1 MIEYAFRWRYRL
13 NESFEPGIEFHGEL
27 GEWGDFG
34 SLGDHRQQV
43 GPAFLGKLPGMSD
56 YGGFKYQAALLF
68 GLTSD
73 SPDTTVRLQLEYE
86 F

>member
-1 MIEYAFRWRYRL
+1 L
-13 NESFEPGIEFHGEL
+13 NEAFEPGIELHGEL
-27 GEWGDFG
+27 GEWGEFG

-43 GPAFLGKLPGMSD
+43 GPSLLGKLPGMSD

-73 SPDTTVRLQLEYE
+73 SPDTTLRLQLEYE